1 LQEDIE
7 NMSETITHV
16 DDAAIGIDIAGTYRH
31 GTSATALKFVVVLFV
46 LSLAN
51 CSSRTTDGR
60 FVNESDPQ
68 HYIEL
73 KPDGVFLVF
82 SHGQI
87 ASGTYR
93 INGNELTYEVSRET
107 SHFEWYPTTISG
119 DVIIAG
125 NLVFRRTQP
134 ASVKDNS
141 DKRTFGES
149 VTNYAIL
156 VAIIGAIAS
165 IVTALISKAGK
176 KT

>member
-1 LQEDIE
+1 
-7 NMSETITHV
+7 MK
-16 DDAAIGIDIAGTYRH
+16 DIA
-31 GTSATALKFVVVLFV
+31 SKFLVILFA

-60 FVNESDPQ
+60 FVNDSDPQ

-87 ASGTYR
+87 ATGTYK
-93 INGNELTYEVSRET
+93 INGNELTYEVSHET
-107 SHFEWYPTTISG
+107 SHFEWYKTTISG

-125 NLVFRRTQP
+125 DFVFHRTQA

-141 DKRTFGES
+141 DKRTIGES
-149 VTNYAIL
+149 ATNYGTL

-165 IVTALISKAGK
+165 IVAALLSKARK
-176 KT
+176 KS